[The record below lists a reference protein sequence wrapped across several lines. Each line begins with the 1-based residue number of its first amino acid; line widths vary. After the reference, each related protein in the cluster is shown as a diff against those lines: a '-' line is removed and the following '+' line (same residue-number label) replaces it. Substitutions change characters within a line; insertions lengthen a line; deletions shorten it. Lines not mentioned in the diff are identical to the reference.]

1 MPATV
6 QIVSRASGNAVTAI
20 GSPGDIFLFQE
31 PIDEEAV
38 LQRWTL
44 QPQDSAEDC
53 LILSVS
59 VPGQAIGLPSDTAPG
74 EVAALQVVPTES
86 AQIWRISRRIAEP
99 PYFFLLEGNNDML
112 MSLASTANQP
122 IQVAPRTEH
131 ANQQW
136 TFLPVF
142 AQLGNDG

>member
-6 QIVSRASGNAVTAI
+6 QIVSRASGNAITAI
-20 GSPGDIFLFQE
+20 GSPGDFFLFQQ
-31 PIDEEAV
+31 PIEEGAA
-38 LQRWTL
+38 LQWWTL
-44 QPQDSAEDC
+44 QPQDSAADC

-59 VPGQAIGLPSDTAPG
+59 VPGQAIGLPSDAAPG
-74 EVAALQVVPTES
+74 EEAGLQVVPTEN
-86 AQIWRISRRIAEP
+86 AQVWRISRRIANP
-99 PYFFLLEGNNDML
+99 PYFFLLEGDNDML
-112 MSLASTANQP
+112 MSLPRIDNQP
-122 IQVAPRTEH
+122 IQIASRTEH

>member
-6 QIVSRASGNAVTAI
+6 QIVSRASGSAVTAI

-44 QPQDSAEDC
+44 QSQDSAEDC

-86 AQIWRISRRIAEP
+86 AQIWRISRRIAKP

>member
-6 QIVSRASGNAVTAI
+6 QIVSRASGNAITAI
-20 GSPGDIFLFQE
+20 GSPGDFFLFQE

-74 EVAALQVVPTES
+74 EVAALQVVPTEN
-86 AQIWRISRRIAEP
+86 AQIWRISRRIAKP

-122 IQVAPRTEH
+122 IEVAPRTEH

>member
-20 GSPGDIFLFQE
+20 GSPDDIFLFQE

-86 AQIWRISRRIAEP
+86 AQIWRVSRRIAKP
-99 PYFFLLEGNNDML
+99 PYFFLLEGNDDML

>member
-6 QIVSRASGNAVTAI
+6 QIVSRASGNAVTAA

-86 AQIWRISRRIAEP
+86 AQIWRISRRIAKP